1 MSVHRHGWVAPVAL
15 RASLIAAAFLAAL
28 LPADRAS
35 AGGFYLAP
43 RGTGPLGRGGAM
55 VAGAN
60 DPHAVWY
67 NPAGLAWSGDQ
78 LMLDATLTLFETT
91 FTRIDGGGNTLRPV
105 RGHHPYLPIPTLGGS
120 FSIDELPEWTFALT
134 LQAPNSALMEWPNE
148 PDAPQRYSLL
158 SLEGSLLAT
167 AAAAAAWRPLEELAI
182 GLAAPLLGGAL
193 DATGALS
200 ACDGVICSFPEDPE
214 YDGVANI
221 ALPTVFPLFVLGAV
235 VQPIDALKIGFSVST
250 PFNLEGSA
258 RLRVRPPNAA
268 AFQGAEVV
276 NRSPGC
282 NHENESDPC
291 RQNTRADT
299 QLEFPWVFRLGV
311 EVTPTPGLRVEA
323 AAVYET
329 WSVQDAARIVPRD
342 VWIEGAL
349 GGGLEYEVGPLSI
362 PRQTNDTISLR
373 LGGELDIDVVTARLG
388 VSYENGAFSDAYLTP
403 LTIDSDKLIFSG
415 GATVRFSDEVALDA
429 VVGYLWMA
437 SRSVRNSAVP
447 QANPIRPPG
456 SEVETVYVGNGDYEM
471 GAPFF
476 GLSVRWRLDA
486 GNLRGPGNEAPEPDT
501 DERPAAT
508 EPASSEPAPSTD
520 GSTQDGST
528 PWYLQGQ
535 STSAQPAVP
544 DDGADDAA
552 TEAAPEPPEPEAAPE
567 TARERR
573 IRIRRERRQRQRER
587 RQRRR
592 RAR

>member
-1 MSVHRHGWVAPVAL
+1 MAL
-15 RASLIAAAFLAAL
+15 RASLIALAILAAL
-28 LPADRAS
+28 LPAGRAS

-43 RGTGPLGRGGAM
+43 RGTGPLGRGGAF

-78 LMLDATLTLFETT
+78 LLLDGTLTLFETT
-91 FTRIDGGGNTLRPV
+91 FTRIDGGGNTLRPA
-105 RGHHPYLPIPTLGGS
+105 RGYHTYLPIPTLGGS
-120 FSIDELPEWTFALT
+120 FSLDELPEWTFALT
-134 LQAPNSALMEWPNE
+134 LQAPNSALMDWPQE

-167 AAAAAAWRPLEELAI
+167 AAAAAAWRPIEELSI
-182 GLAAPLLGGAL
+182 GLAAHLLIGSF
-193 DATGALS
+193 DATVALS

-258 RLRVRPPNAA
+258 RLRVRPPPAA
-268 AFQGAEVV
+268 AFEGAEVV
-276 NRSPGC
+276 NRGAGC
-282 NHENESDPC
+282 NHEDETDPC
-291 RQNTRADT
+291 RENTRADT

-311 EVTPTPGLRVEA
+311 EVTPMTGLRIEA

-362 PRQTNDTISLR
+362 PRQMNDTISLR
-373 LGGELDIDVVTARLG
+373 LGGELDIDIVTARLG
-388 VSYENGAFSDAYLTP
+388 FSFENGAFSDAYLTP

-415 GATVRFSDEVALDA
+415 GATVNLSDEVSLDA

-476 GLSVRWRLDA
+476 GLTVRWRLDA
-486 GNLRGPGNEAPEPDT
+486 GHIRGPGTEPQNAEEPEP
-501 DERPAAT
+501 AAEEPQET
-508 EPASSEPAPSTD
+508 EPTAPVGTSAD
-520 GSTQDGST
+520 PST
-528 PWYLQGQ
+528 PWYLQG
-535 STSAQPAVP
+535 
-544 DDGADDAA
+544 
-552 TEAAPEPPEPEAAPE
+552 EAAGTGGATPSPDPAAEEPAAEEPPPEAEPPAE

-573 IRIRRERRQRQRER
+573 RRLRRER

-592 RAR
+592 EQRRRRRAR